1 MENKELYRVLVIG
14 PTGAGKSQFCNFVQR
29 DTTNTINEVC
39 HRLKSCTKSPKSN
52 IFTRNNTKFDF
63 IDSAGSSD
71 SDDDDIKNLN
81 LLIDFLK
88 KKESIDYISLLL
100 KFGER
105 ITNETKKYL
114 ETLGKIFT
122 AREFYTHLCVFFTKF
137 PTKPKKKDRELR
149 DETIK
154 EINVI
159 LKEIFKIEEKIQIPD
174 VKVYF
179 IDTEFDEDDNTYD
192 EKSQDTIDIMIKQM
206 KLDIM
211 IFNSINTKNFDATG
225 ENCKLRKENE
235 KKQIQ
240 ELKKQLEE
248 EKLKKE
254 KEEEE
259 KKRIVE
265 EIQKMK
271 VDNEKKKE
279 KEELLKNILKNQEEE
294 RKKYEPIIREAQE
307 RERKIQEEQRKI
319 EEDAKKRNIEIERLN
334 GKINDN
340 LSKTGFMIK
349 SGAATTTS
357 SFLLGTFLFDI
368 AGVPY
373 TAGLGLVADN
383 VLITGLFGG
392 LGIIGLSTLPLLLAG
407 GYALKK
413 LAT

>member
-1 MENKELYRVLVIG
+1 MKAKELYRVLVVG

-29 DTTNTINEVC
+29 DITNSKNKVSSGL
-39 HRLKSCTKSPKSN
+39 RSCTKGPKSN
-52 IFTRNNTKFDF
+52 IFTRNNTNYDF
-63 IDSAGSSD
+63 LDSAGSSD
-71 SDDDDIKNLN
+71 SDNDDINNLN
-81 LLIDFLK
+81 LLIDFIK

-240 ELKKQLEE
+240 ELIKQLEE

-340 LSKTGFMIK
+340 LSSSGLMIK
-349 SGAATTTS
+349 AGVATTVSTYS
-357 SFLLGTFLFDI
+357 LAGFLYGVVGMESIGI
-368 AGVPY
+368 AEYVL
-373 TAGLGLVADN
+373 AGFA
-383 VLITGLFGG
+383 FGG
-392 LGIIGLSTLPLLLAG
+392 VGLAALSTIPLIAAG
-407 GYALKK
+407 GYALKR

>member
-1 MENKELYRVLVIG
+1 MR
-14 PTGAGKSQFCNFVQR
+14 
-29 DTTNTINEVC
+29 
-39 HRLKSCTKSPKSN
+39 SCTKGPKSN
-52 IFTRNNTKFDF
+52 IFTRNNTNYDF
-63 IDSAGSSD
+63 LDSAGSSD
-71 SDDDDIKNLN
+71 SDNDDINNLN
-81 LLIDFLK
+81 LLIDFIK

-179 IDTEFDEDDNTYD
+179 IDTEFDEDDNIYD

-240 ELKKQLEE
+240 ELIKQLEE

-259 KKRIVE
+259 KKRILE

-271 VDNEKKKE
+271 VDNEKKKRKRRTFE
-279 KEELLKNILKNQEEE
+279 KYIKKSRR
-294 RKKYEPIIREAQE
+294 RKK
-307 RERKIQEEQRKI
+307 KI
-319 EEDAKKRNIEIERLN
+319 
-334 GKINDN
+334 
-340 LSKTGFMIK
+340 
-349 SGAATTTS
+349 
-357 SFLLGTFLFDI
+357 
-368 AGVPY
+368 
-373 TAGLGLVADN
+373 
-383 VLITGLFGG
+383 
-392 LGIIGLSTLPLLLAG
+392 
-407 GYALKK
+407 
-413 LAT
+413 

>member
-1 MENKELYRVLVIG
+1 MKAKELYRVLVVG

-29 DTTNTINEVC
+29 DITNSKNKVSSGL
-39 HRLKSCTKSPKSN
+39 RSCTKGPKSN
-52 IFTRNNTKFDF
+52 IFTRNNTNYDF
-63 IDSAGSSD
+63 LDSAGSSD
-71 SDDDDIKNLN
+71 SDNDDINNLN
-81 LLIDFLK
+81 LLIDFIK

-265 EIQKMK
+265 EIQKKK